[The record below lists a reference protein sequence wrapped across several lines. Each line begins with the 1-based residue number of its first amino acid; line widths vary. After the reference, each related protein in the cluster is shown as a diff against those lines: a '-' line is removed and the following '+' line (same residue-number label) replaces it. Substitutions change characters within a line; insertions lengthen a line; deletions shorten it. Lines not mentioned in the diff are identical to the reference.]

1 MFSAEASIYHE
12 WTGRAKPNK
21 RHVSN
26 KSVTIMSMLAH
37 SVGTVMQGNSHVV
50 RELRK
55 A

>member
-1 MFSAEASIYHE
+1 MYHE
-12 WTGRAKPNK
+12 WTGTRQTW